1 MIFITMELLINNNS
15 FTVKTMITPKDIQN
29 GMMGKKFDNQF
40 NGMLFILTDGEH
52 SFWMKD
58 CIVNLDIIFINNN
71 TITKIHKNCKPCKGN
86 NCLRYKGFGD
96 MVLEIKGGSSDLY
109 DIQENDIV
117 VIND

>member
-1 MIFITMELLINNNS
+1 MELLINNNS

-40 NGMLFILTDGEH
+40 NGMLFVLNEGDH

-58 CIVNLDIIFINNN
+58 CIINLDIIFIKDNL
-71 TITKIHKNCKPCKGN
+71 ITKIHKNCKPCKDN

-96 MVLEIKGGSSDLY
+96 MVLEITGGSCDLY
-109 DIQENDIV
+109 DIQENDLV